1 MLPLAAVRK
10 LFPATAEHQQVEEEV
25 DLLLRGILDSRYI
38 RTKREFPRPLRYAQ
52 RNFFSILFLAV
63 YRALGIPRE
72 HRLFYGTINHCLR
85 GIVTGTD
92 NLLDDEYKELLP
104 LDFPERATR
113 FKSAMHLLLFDRI
126 LDAAVERA
134 AREGL
139 VPRGKTRP
147 LLQAV
152 FQALVPIGA
161 EEAREEAGIHKI
173 ISPAAVLSSVHMYK
187 GGKLLGLSFVAPRF
201 LDEERAAPLA
211 LADQGIYAI
220 GVALQMIDD
229 LTDFYEDIRNR
240 NHNYLI
246 SVIDCEGTPEEKTR
260 LRTVLAAS
268 GKEGPPIEDG
278 FADSLGQ
285 VMEQA
290 IGRALDGFDLLAR
303 AGFPL
308 ERPAALSLIRALFR
322 LRGVGHLLAFLPQ
335 EACFTPLPRDQHV

>member
-1 MLPLAAVRK
+1 MLPLTALKK
-10 LFPATAEHQQVEEEV
+10 LIPATADHQQVEEEV
-25 DLLLRGILDSRYI
+25 DLLLRETLDPRYI
-38 RTKREFPRPLRYAQ
+38 RGTRELPRPLRYVQ

-72 HRLFYGTINHCLR
+72 RRLFYGTINHCLR

-134 AREGL
+134 AGAERIPREAS
-139 VPRGKTRP
+139 RP
-147 LLQAV
+147 LRQEL
-152 FQALVPIGA
+152 FRALVPIGA
-161 EEAREEAGIHKI
+161 EEAREEAGISRI

-187 GGKLLGLSFVAPRF
+187 GGRLLGLSFVAPRF
-201 LDEERAAPLA
+201 LEKERAAPLA
-211 LADQGIYAI
+211 LADRGIYAI

-240 NHNYLI
+240 NHNFLV
-246 SVIDCEGTPEEKTR
+246 SVIDYEGTAEEKKR
-260 LRTVLAAS
+260 LQRVLAEQ
-268 GKEGPPIEDG
+268 GGPPIEEV
-278 FADSLGQ
+278 FAESLGQ

-290 IGRALDGFDLLAR
+290 IGRALDGFALLAR

-308 ERPAALSLIRALFR
+308 ERPAALALIRSLFR
-322 LRGVGHLLAFLPQ
+322 LRGVGHLLAFLPR
-335 EACFTPLPRDQHV
+335 EACFVPFPRDQHV